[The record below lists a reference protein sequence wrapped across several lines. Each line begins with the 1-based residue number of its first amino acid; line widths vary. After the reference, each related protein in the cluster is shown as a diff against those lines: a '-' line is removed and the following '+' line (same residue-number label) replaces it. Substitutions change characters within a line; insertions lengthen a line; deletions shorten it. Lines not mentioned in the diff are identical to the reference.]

1 MTIDP
6 AFSTPAPSLGLQ
18 RVTGRA
24 RVRFERAGETVRLRD
39 LDQSGSA
46 KVRLP
51 KVHGEAPVAVFLNTA
66 GGLTGGDRLEYEA
79 QAGEGAHAVITTQ
92 AAERIYRSQEGP
104 ADVQGAIRVDAGGL
118 VEWLPQET
126 ILFDKAALTRALAVD
141 LEGSARLLA
150 VESVVLGREAMGE
163 DVHAVSFRDRW
174 RIRRNGQLVFADETR
189 ISGDATD
196 ILSGSATAAGG
207 RAFATLVDCR
217 EDADGDIDAARTAVG
232 DIRRD
237 GLSAGVSARS
247 GLLIFRLVAENGQIL
262 RAGLM
267 GLLEA
272 WRGARLPRT
281 WYC

>member
-1 MTIDP
+1 MTIDT
-6 AFSTPAPSLGLQ
+6 AFSASANPLGLQ

-24 RVRFERAGETVRLRD
+24 RVRFEKAGGTVRLRD

-46 KVRLP
+46 KVRIP
-51 KVHGEAPVAVFLNTA
+51 KTHGDAPLAVFLNTA
-66 GGLTGGDRLEYEA
+66 GGLTGGDSLEYEA
-79 QAGEGAHAVITTQ
+79 GVGEDAQAVITTQ
-92 AAERIYRSQEGP
+92 AAERIYRSQDGP
-104 ADVQGAIRVDAGGL
+104 AQVQGLIRVDSGGL

-141 LEGSARLLA
+141 LEGDARLLA

-217 EDADGDIDAARTAVG
+217 KDAETEIDRARDALAG
-232 DIRRD
+232 IRRE
-237 GLSAGVSARS
+237 GLNAGVSART

-267 GLLEA
+267 ALLEM

>member
-6 AFSTPAPSLGLQ
+6 AFSTSPNPLGLQ

-24 RVRFERAGETVRLRD
+24 RIRFQKTGDTVRLRD

-51 KVHGEAPVAVFLNTA
+51 KTHGDAPVAVFLNTA

-79 QAGEGAHAVITTQ
+79 EVGEDAQAVITTQ
-92 AAERIYRSQEGP
+92 AAERIYRSQDGP
-104 ADVQGAIRVDAGGL
+104 AEVQGTVRVDAGGL

-141 LEGSARLLA
+141 LEGDARLLA

-174 RIRRNGQLVFADETR
+174 RIRRNGQLVFADEAR

-196 ILSGSATAAGG
+196 ILAGSATAAGG

-217 EDADGDIDAARTAVG
+217 ENAQADIERARDAVAG
-232 DIRRD
+232 IRRD
-237 GLSAGVSARS
+237 GLNAGVSART
-247 GLLIFRLVAENGQIL
+247 GLLIFRFVAENGQIL
-262 RAGLM
+262 RSGLM
-267 GLLEA
+267 ALLEV
-272 WRGARLPRT
+272 WRDTRLPRT